1 MILIEISKNFLL
13 YISIILSS
21 SSTSIYLL
29 YLTSLPLLSSSFLF
43 LFFSSFSPYLH
54 YGAIFSFFLSSF
66 PLFLSSLPFPISFC
80 YNFFFFLFPIHASLL
95 FLLFTRPIFILN
107 SSSSFVICHLSSVIC
122 HCIPS
127 VISHLSCVI
136 CHRGSRP
143 FTSQPLQPYSL
154 HLPFLI
160 VIIKPQNPTTFFF
173 KLLSHT
179 FVSNPY
185 LSYFYFNHFKIFFFH
200 FLFFIL
206 IFREKKFSLFS
217 SQVLHKT

>member
-1 MILIEISKNFLL
+1 MILIKISKSFLL
-13 YISIILSS
+13 YISIVLSS
-21 SSTSIYLL
+21 SSTSISFL

-66 PLFLSSLPFPISFC
+66 PLFLSSLSFPISFC

-136 CHRGSRP
+136 CHRGSIP
-143 FTSQPLQPYSL
+143 FTSQPLQLYSL
-154 HLPFLI
+154 LLPFLI

-173 KLLSHT
+173 QIAISYLCLKSLPLLFLFQPFQNLLLS
-179 FVSNPY
+179 FPILY
-185 LSYFYFNHFKIFFFH
+185 SYF
-200 FLFFIL
+200 
-206 IFREKKFSLFS
+206 S
-217 SQVLHKT
+217 

>member
-1 MILIEISKNFLL
+1 MAQF
-13 YISIILSS
+13 
-21 SSTSIYLL
+21 
-29 YLTSLPLLSSSFLF
+29 
-43 LFFSSFSPYLH
+43 
-54 YGAIFSFFLSSF
+54 FSFFLSSF

-127 VISHLSCVI
+127 VISHLSRVI

-143 FTSQPLQPYSL
+143 FTSQPLQLYSL
-154 HLPFLI
+154 LLPFLI

-173 KLLSHT
+173 QIAISYLCLKSLPLLFLFQPFQNLLLS
-179 FVSNPY
+179 FPILY
-185 LSYFYFNHFKIFFFH
+185 SYF
-200 FLFFIL
+200 
-206 IFREKKFSLFS
+206 S
-217 SQVLHKT
+217 

>member
-1 MILIEISKNFLL
+1 MILIKISKNFLL

-66 PLFLSSLPFPISFC
+66 PLFLSSLSFPISFC
-80 YNFFFFLFPIHASLL
+80 YNFFFFLFPIHTSLL

-143 FTSQPLQPYSL
+143 FTSQPLQLYSL
-154 HLPFLI
+154 LLPFLI

-173 KLLSHT
+173 QIAISYLCLKSLPLLFLFQPFQNLLLS
-179 FVSNPY
+179 FPILY
-185 LSYFYFNHFKIFFFH
+185 SYF
-200 FLFFIL
+200 
-206 IFREKKFSLFS
+206 S
-217 SQVLHKT
+217 